1 MSTSSQPDGSDLRAA
16 VIGLGSMGGAMAAT
30 LVRAGWHVSG
40 YDPSAAARRA
50 AEQDG
55 VHAHDSLGQLVGIPF
70 LVLSL
75 PSAAVV
81 ESVLPELLG
90 GTGTRCVVDT
100 TTSEPATS
108 QRMATLASERGAA
121 FCDAP
126 VSGGNAGAAAGTLAA
141 FVGGDER
148 AIAAAQPLLVALTSG
163 RWRHVG
169 PVGSGNI
176 VKLLN
181 NALAATN
188 LLAVA
193 EASDVAAAHGI
204 DLATALSA
212 ISGASG
218 ASTVSAV
225 TFPEKILSGS
235 FTTGFSLGL
244 MARDVALACEVAQ
257 SCGASPQLFQ
267 QTNAAWQKAEATL
280 GSQVDFVKATSTF
293 TTATDAL
300 NPEHIRSSTTDLAL
314 DGARA

>member
-1 MSTSSQPDGSDLRAA
+1 MLNTSPTDERDLRAA

-40 YDPSAAARRA
+40 YDPSEVARRA
-50 AEQDG
+50 AKENG
-55 VHAHDSLGQLVGIPF
+55 VEAHASLEPLAGTPYV
-70 LVLSL
+70 VLSL

-81 ESVLPELLG
+81 ESVLPQLLRG
-90 GTGTRCVVDT
+90 GGTRCVVDT

-108 QRMATLASERGAA
+108 RRMAELASEHGAA

-141 FVGGDER
+141 FVGGDEHT
-148 AIAAAQPLLVALTSG
+148 IAQAQPLLAALTSG
-163 RWRHVG
+163 RWRHAG

-181 NALAATN
+181 NVLAAAN

-204 DLATALSA
+204 DLTTALSA

-225 TFPEKILSGS
+225 TFPEKILNGS
-235 FTTGFSLGL
+235 LTTGFSLGL
-244 MARDVALACEVAQ
+244 MARDVALACEVAK
-257 SCGASPQLFQ
+257 SCGAAPQLFE
-267 QTNAAWQKAEATL
+267 QTNVAWQQALDKLGPQADFVEAT
-280 GSQVDFVKATSTF
+280 SAF
-293 TTATDAL
+293 TTATDVL
-300 NPEHIRSSTTDLAL
+300 NPERLRSPATYPAL